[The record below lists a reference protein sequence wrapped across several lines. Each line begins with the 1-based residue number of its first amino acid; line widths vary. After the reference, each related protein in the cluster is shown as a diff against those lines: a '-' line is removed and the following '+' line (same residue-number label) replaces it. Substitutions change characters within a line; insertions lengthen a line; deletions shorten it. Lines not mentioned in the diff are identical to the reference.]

1 MFVPLSLS
9 LSHALSLSVSLSL
22 PLCLSLSLSLSAS
35 LSLYPPLSPTHT
47 PHDTHNTDTDKTKT
61 DTYIDN
67 TSKGRAGNMRLFRR
81 RKKSSQAFISQI
93 LVWRKG
99 WDIRYKDG
107 RQEIQDKRAA
117 KELQFTRDYMKET
130 RNMGREGEDEIPE
143 IKIHEKVD
151 LELCTIF
158 FAARCKLWHVR
169 GSKSG
174 TGTKRHVTKPPTKE
188 KWNIPA
194 CSYNPLFQ
202 YELTPMHAD
211 MNPLLALH
219 RFVKFLHSNTDDES
233 RNETTRS

>member
-1 MFVPLSLS
+1 
-9 LSHALSLSVSLSL
+9 
-22 PLCLSLSLSLSAS
+22 
-35 LSLYPPLSPTHT
+35 
-47 PHDTHNTDTDKTKT
+47 
-61 DTYIDN
+61 
-67 TSKGRAGNMRLFRR
+67 MRLFRR